1 MYRLKA
7 CIIVVLSCWAISA
20 KSQLNY
26 EKLAVEFFFAEI
38 YDIKHANNSFE
49 FSGCTESSLSYFS
62 NIKDCFAED
71 QSIRV
76 LLFQNDDNGTKKKI
90 ELERFDEIKIKKKS
104 RRKLIVYGVNNAQ
117 DHFYVRI
124 DIYEK
129 KLQTYSYFIKMN
141 QVGEILTW
149 CESGM
154 IH

>member
-1 MYRLKA
+1 MKNN
-7 CIIVVLSCWAISA
+7 LSKFILIGLSILPLYGQAQI
-20 KSQLNY
+20 NY
-26 EKLAVEFFFAEI
+26 EQLAVEFFFAEI

-104 RRKLIVYGVNNAQ
+104 RRKLIVYGVNNAWI
-117 DHFYVRI
+117 FR
-124 DIYEK
+124 
-129 KLQTYSYFIKMN
+129 S
-141 QVGEILTW
+141 ILTPLFRRQN
-149 CESGM
+149 
-154 IH
+154 